1 MKYRRQQQRP
11 DGDVELR
18 GFDHSAMELPPCEA
32 CGGVL
37 KPGVVLFGENVPAAR
52 VQGAARRVSK
62 LCGPFWLRFP
72 YVTLV
77 FSRNIEGG
85 HARAGAMAA
94 LARSDALLLLGTS
107 CQVFGAFKLFMTIL
121 GSVTEIPLRF
131 DSIHLRFLSSNAC
144 CCCSAPRARS
154 SAPSGSCVRRRR
166 QRSLS
171 RS

>member
-77 FSRNIEGG
+77 FSRNIEGR

-107 CQVFGAFKLFMTIL
+107 CQVFGAFRF
-121 GSVTEIPLRF
+121 VRAAAAAEIPVAVV
-131 DSIHLRFLSSNAC
+131 NVGET
-144 CCCSAPRARS
+144 RADPLAS
-154 SAPSGSCVRRRR
+154 LVVQGQVGHTIIATVLRRRG
-166 QRSLS
+166 
-171 RS
+171 

>member
-77 FSRNIEGG
+77 FSRNIEGR

-107 CQVFGAFKLFMTIL
+107 CQVFSAFRF
-121 GSVTEIPLRF
+121 VRAAAAAEIPVAVV
-131 DSIHLRFLSSNAC
+131 NVGET
-144 CCCSAPRARS
+144 RADPLAS
-154 SAPSGSCVRRRR
+154 LVVQGQVGHTIIATVLRRRG
-166 QRSLS
+166 
-171 RS
+171 

>member
-52 VQGAARRVSK
+52 VQGAAPRVSK

-77 FSRNIEGG
+77 FSRNIEGR

-107 CQVFGAFKLFMTIL
+107 CQVFSAFRF
-121 GSVTEIPLRF
+121 VRAAAAAEIPVAVV
-131 DSIHLRFLSSNAC
+131 NVGET
-144 CCCSAPRARS
+144 RADPLAS
-154 SAPSGSCVRRRR
+154 LVVQGQVGHTIIATVLRRRG
-166 QRSLS
+166 
-171 RS
+171 